1 MIKMLQDRGFT
12 ALLNTRME
20 NGRLSSTFVFYHN
33 GNCKIYISVGHLPSS
48 LWLIETININK
59 YSLNISKNLKKYSY
73 FLLLLS
79 LLSIF
84 LAIMNLELDI
94 SYQVSKCLVLRYD
107 E

>member
-33 GNCKIYISVGHLPSS
+33 GNFKIYISVGHLPSS

-59 YSLNISKNLKKYSY
+59 YSLNISKNLKKIQ
-73 FLLLLS
+73 LLS
-79 LLSIF
+79 SFTVITIYFFSNNEFGTRYILS
-84 LAIMNLELDI
+84 
-94 SYQVSKCLVLRYD
+94 SV
-107 E
+107 